1 MTGKTISEKL
11 LSEKS
16 GRDVRAG
23 DYVEA
28 EVVMMMTR
36 RDGTTDLRGL

>member
-1 MTGKTISEKL
+1 MTGKTASEKL
-11 LSEKS
+11 FTAKS

-28 EVVMMMTR
+28 EVDV
-36 RDGTTDLRGL
+36 GHANV